1 MTTKNE
7 IIESQIRL
15 LGEQRDLL
23 IKDLVSI
30 DFSNMQAFQR
40 KAEVDLQVN
49 KIDTRIDVL
58 LDKL

>member
-23 IKDLVSI
+23 IKDLIDI
-30 DFSNMQAFQR
+30 DFSNMQAFQK

>member
-23 IKDLVSI
+23 SKDLIDI
-30 DFSNMQAFQR
+30 DFSNMQAFQK